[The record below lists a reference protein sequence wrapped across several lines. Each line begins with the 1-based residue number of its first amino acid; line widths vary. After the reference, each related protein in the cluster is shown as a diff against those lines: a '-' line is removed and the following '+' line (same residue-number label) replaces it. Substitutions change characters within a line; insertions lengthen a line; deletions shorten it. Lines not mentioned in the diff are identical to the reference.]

1 VHVLPEGRKGH
12 PRHLIQKA
20 RLDARSG
27 LLGPL
32 PTSVKVDLDEIG
44 HFRLQMAG
52 FVKINVC
59 NDREPSYVKWV

>member
-1 VHVLPEGRKGH
+1 
-12 PRHLIQKA
+12 
-20 RLDARSG
+20 LDARSG

-32 PTSVKVDLDEIG
+32 PPSVKVDLDEIG

-52 FVKINVC
+52 FVKINVR